1 MRRVML
7 TVVIS
12 LFTLGAKAQ
21 QASDALG
28 PGVIVYAQGGAFM
41 VAAPSGWVTDGETG
55 QKLGVCCVFYPSG
68 TSWNDAETIM
78 YPEIAEK
85 NEHHAD
91 LRAFM
96 ASDLEQF
103 RTNNPE
109 LVVEDGEAMHWGT
122 TTAVVRLFH
131 GVNEGSSEIVAYIDE
146 PKIVAVLVMSAKS
159 QKALNSSL
167 PLFRGFVRS
176 YAYMDVKVS
185 APGTTHDHEQ
195 NPN

>member
-85 NEHHAD
+85 KN
-91 LRAFM
+91 
-96 ASDLEQF
+96 
-103 RTNNPE
+103 TTPTYE
-109 LVVEDGEAMHWGT
+109 LLWLPT
-122 TTAVVRLFH
+122 
-131 GVNEGSSEIVAYIDE
+131 SSSFERITR
-146 PKIVAVLVMSAKS
+146 
-159 QKALNSSL
+159 N
-167 PLFRGFVRS
+167 
-176 YAYMDVKVS
+176 
-185 APGTTHDHEQ
+185 
-195 NPN
+195 